1 MAANKE
7 DRTYRLMTV
16 WKEMREKSEQ
26 PTGGFVTYCM
36 YLSIHKNINS

>member
-7 DRTYRLMTV
+7 DRTYRLII
-16 WKEMREKSEQ
+16 EMREKSEQ